1 MGTAHAAPGVK
12 QLMSSYGRL
21 ATICN
26 AMPAPVWRC
35 ILLSAVVTVVSEVF
49 ASAISQGLPMRRRH
63 EYDVVCFASPTEAD

>member
-1 MGTAHAAPGVK
+1 MIAAFVFYALKWDDETQMSANAHAAPGVK
-12 QLMSSYGRL
+12 QSMSSYGRL

-49 ASAISQGLPMRRRH
+49 AS
-63 EYDVVCFASPTEAD
+63 PTEAD